1 MSLHTPISGNEEHN
15 ASRRENQLSEPVF
28 HVVESQDGAGAER
41 AHVIA
46 ICIGL
51 FIFAIVVSQFGRPS
65 RARQAEFLR
74 GAAKVQALG
83 KTAKNV
89 DAVREVSASGA
100 DARTESAKIAEEK
113 ELTPAVYASRK
124 YGVAWQFPRTYVL
137 RKGANAGLDL
147 YGHNATAS
155 AMASPGRVTLATVI
169 IPARVYAGTDFQ
181 MAALTAR
188 VNAQVSQEECG
199 KFRRASSDTG
209 DEVELMPSAETVGSI
224 DFAEADV
231 AAPDTNVAE
240 GDGLATGGA
249 TQEKFYHVY
258 ENEACYEFAMR
269 VNTGDLASA
278 RNSTR
283 VDRDEVFDR
292 LEEILTSVTIV
303 PVRDVA
309 GVSEAHGN

>member
-1 MSLHTPISGNEEHN
+1 MSLHTASSGNEKHEE
-15 ASRRENQLSEPVF
+15 SRRENKQMEPVF
-28 HVVESQDGAGAER
+28 HVTESQDGAGAER

-83 KTAKNV
+83 KTAKS
-89 DAVREVSASGA
+89 AETVREVSASGA
-100 DARTESAKIAEEK
+100 DARTERARVAEEK

-155 AMASPGRVTLATVI
+155 AMASAGRVTLATVI

-188 VNAQVSQEECG
+188 VNAVVSQAECG

-209 DEVELMPSAETVGSI
+209 DAVELVPSAETVGTI
-224 DFAEADV
+224 DFAEADA
-231 AAPDTNVAE
+231 AAPDAGVAD

-269 VNTGDLASA
+269 VNTGDLASP

-303 PVRDVA
+303 PVRGGA
-309 GVSEAHGN
+309 GANEAHGN

>member
-1 MSLHTPISGNEEHN
+1 MSLHTPTSGNKKPN
-15 ASRRENQLSEPVF
+15 ASQRETQQSEPVF

-83 KTAKNV
+83 KTTKN
-89 DAVREVSASGA
+89 AEALREVSASGA
-100 DARTESAKIAEEK
+100 DARMESAKIAEEK

-188 VNAQVSQEECG
+188 VNAQVSQAECG

-209 DEVELMPSAETVGSI
+209 DEVELIPSAETVGTI
-224 DFAEADV
+224 DFDEADV

-269 VNTGDLASA
+269 VNTGDLVSA
-278 RNSTR
+278 RNSTQ

-309 GVSEAHGN
+309 GAWEAHGN

>member
-181 MAALTAR
+181 MAALTVR

-209 DEVELMPSAETVGSI
+209 DEVELMPSLETVGAI

-303 PVRDVA
+303 PVRGVA

>member
-1 MSLHTPISGNEEHN
+1 MSLHRPSSDNDKTNP
-15 ASRRENQLSEPVF
+15 SRRAKQASEPVF
-28 HVVESQDGAGAER
+28 HVAESPDGAGAER

-46 ICIGL
+46 VCIGL
-51 FIFAIVVSQFGRPS
+51 FIFAIVASQFGRPT

-83 KTAKNV
+83 KTTKNG
-89 DAVREVSASGA
+89 DAMREVSASGA
-100 DARTESAKIAEEK
+100 DARTASARIAEEK
-113 ELTPAVYASRK
+113 ELTPAVYVSRK

-155 AMASPGRVTLATVI
+155 AMASSGRVTLATVI

-199 KFRRASSDTG
+199 KFRRGSSDTG
-209 DEVELMPSAETVGSI
+209 DQVELAPSAEIVGTI

-231 AAPDTNVAE
+231 AAPDTEVAE
-240 GDGLATGGA
+240 GDGLATGSA

-278 RNSTR
+278 RNSTK

-303 PVRDVA
+303 PVRDAA
-309 GVSEAHGN
+309 GASEAHGN

>member
-51 FIFAIVVSQFGRPS
+51 FIFSIVVSQFGRTS
-65 RARQAEFLR
+65 RERQSEFLR

-83 KTAKNV
+83 KTTKNAEV
-89 DAVREVSASGA
+89 VREISERGA
-100 DARTESAKIAEEK
+100 NARTESARVAEER
-113 ELTPAVYASRK
+113 ELTQAVYASRK

-147 YGHNATAS
+147 YGHTATAS

-169 IPARVYAGTDFQ
+169 IPARVFAGTDFT

-188 VNAQVSQEECG
+188 VNAQVSEEECG

-209 DEVELMPSAETVGSI
+209 DDVELPASPETVGAI

-231 AAPDTNVAE
+231 DAADAS
-240 GDGLATGGA
+240 GADRDGLATGAA

-258 ENEACYEFAMR
+258 ENEACY
-269 VNTGDLASA
+269 
-278 RNSTR
+278 
-283 VDRDEVFDR
+283 
-292 LEEILTSVTIV
+292 
-303 PVRDVA
+303 
-309 GVSEAHGN
+309 